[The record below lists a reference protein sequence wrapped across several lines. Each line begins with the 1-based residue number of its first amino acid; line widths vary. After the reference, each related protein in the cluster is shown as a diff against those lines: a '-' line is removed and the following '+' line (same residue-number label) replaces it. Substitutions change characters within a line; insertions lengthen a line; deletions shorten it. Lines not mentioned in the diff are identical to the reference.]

1 MFLTNKDWENIHTA
15 VTRHFFPVTAS
26 IGYKGYRQ
34 QYCLFSFPNFNPVTR
49 RGGHWKSGHMC
60 RAMLYPNLPPL
71 SSYTVK
77 VIVGHS

>member
-49 RGGHWKSGHMC
+49 RGGHWTLEKWTHVPCHAVS
-60 RAMLYPNLPPL
+60 
-71 SSYTVK
+71 
-77 VIVGHS
+77 